1 MKEPCFFCG
10 VDGGGTRTTVI
21 CRMPDGQEI
30 GSRTFGPFNLNSIGE
45 QAFRSILGDILAYI
59 NSLGI
64 CEGLCIGA
72 SGITNDNE
80 RSVADGI
87 LSGTGIPYLLLGD
100 YEIAHTGALD
110 GKEGM
115 ILIAGT
121 GSVCYGRTSDGRSA
135 MGGGWGHLLG
145 DPGSGY
151 ALGRDALVAV
161 SEVLDGYGEPTAL
174 QEMLSEEFG
183 LNTPQKIVTYVYSND
198 KSAVASLSPLVDRAC
213 RQGDPVACRIV
224 EDNARGLADLVLAVA
239 GRLGL
244 GKTHVALLGGLLEN
258 PTSLKEAF
266 TGILASRNAGL
277 NCTAPLHS
285 AAEGALMEA
294 IRFPFP
300 SLL

>member
-10 VDGGGTRTTVI
+10 IDGGGTRTTVI
-21 CRMPDGQEI
+21 CRTSDGQDI
-30 GSRTFGPFNLNSIGE
+30 GKNTFGPFNLNSIGE

-100 YEIAHTGALD
+100 YEIAHTGALG
-110 GKEGM
+110 GKEG
-115 ILIAGT
+115 IVLISGT
-121 GSVCYGRTSDGRSA
+121 GSVCYGRTRDGRSA

-151 ALGRDALVAV
+151 ALGRDALVSVAG
-161 SEVLDGYGEPTAL
+161 VLDGYGEPTVL
-174 QEMLSEEFG
+174 QEMLSVEFG
-183 LNTPQKIVTYVYSND
+183 LDTPQKIVTYVYSNE
-198 KSAVASLSPLVDRAC
+198 KSAVASLSPLVDCAC
-213 RQGDPVACRIV
+213 RQGDPVARRIV
-224 EDNARGLADLVLAVA
+224 EDNARKLSDVVLALA
-239 GRLGL
+239 CRLGL
-244 GKTHVALLGGLLEN
+244 EKTDVALLGGLLEN
-258 PTSLKEAF
+258 PTCLKESFLENLKA
-266 TGILASRNAGL
+266 RNAGL
-277 NCTAPLHS
+277 NCIAPLHS
-285 AAEGALMEA
+285 AAEGALIEA
-294 IRFPFP
+294 IRFPFS